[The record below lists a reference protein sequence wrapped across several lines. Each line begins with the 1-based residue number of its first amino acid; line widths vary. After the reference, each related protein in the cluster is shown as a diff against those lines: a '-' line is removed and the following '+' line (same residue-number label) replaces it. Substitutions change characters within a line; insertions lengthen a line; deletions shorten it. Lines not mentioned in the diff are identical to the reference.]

1 MAEPKFDKEGNLT
14 NLEEL
19 SVQEVAGAYQEK
31 NKAVFG
37 RLTEEEAK
45 RKQAE
50 ADKAKVE
57 ADLEAEKKKNN
68 PPKVEKK
75 EEEEKKETGPSTDEL
90 RLIAKGLSDEEI
102 DEAKA
107 IAKGKGITLVE
118 ALKTKTFLLF
128 QKDLLEEREK
138 EKAKLGGSSGSG
150 SGDGKPKVTPGM
162 SREDH
167 EKAWRESQGK

>member
-1 MAEPKFDKEGNLT
+1 MAEPKFDKEGNLE
-14 NLEEL
+14 NLDEL

-31 NKAVFG
+31 NKALFG
-37 RLTEEEAK
+37 RLTAEETA

-50 ADKAKVE
+50 VDRDKAK
-57 ADLEAEKKKNN
+57 ADLEVKSKEI
-68 PPKVEKK
+68 PPKIEKK
-75 EEEEKKETGPSTDEL
+75 EEIEEKKETGPSTDEL

-138 EKAKLGGSSGSG
+138 EKAKLGASGGSG

-167 EKAWRESQGK
+167 EKAWKESQGK